1 LLLAPRRLETDLRF
15 SSESNSMAFGSHPW
29 AKAGLVTVYGI
40 VAALGAILYG
50 AHHSHE
56 HGGGLHAHGSG
67 GAGASAHSHPDVALL
82 VAAAGLGI
90 VGLTWLLLPDGPRAR
105 LPAQLALC
113 SAAAATIHFA
123 VIPPHWD
130 EYVPFVVLF
139 AVSGAFQLLW
149 AAAVLVRP
157 DRAVLLAGAVV
168 NLGVAAAWA
177 LSRTV
182 GMPIGPEAWTPE
194 AVGFADV
201 AATVFELAVA
211 AGCFVLLSSAGRRL
225 EARTTRVMAQLAA
238 TAIAIALFAALALL

>member
-1 LLLAPRRLETDLRF
+1 
-15 SSESNSMAFGSHPW
+15 MAFGNYTW

-40 VAALGAILYG
+40 VAALGAVLYG
-50 AHHSHE
+50 SQHSHE
-56 HGGGLHAHGSG
+56 HGGGSHAHGAG
-67 GAGASAHSHPDVALL
+67 GAATSAHAHPDVALL

-90 VGLTWLLLPDGPRAR
+90 VGLTWLLLPDGRHPR

-130 EYVPFVVLF
+130 EYVPFAVLF
-139 AVSGAFQLLW
+139 AVTGAFQLLW

-157 DRAVLLAGAVV
+157 DRPILLAGAIV
-168 NLGVAAAWA
+168 NLGVAAAWV
-177 LSRTV
+177 LSRTA

-201 AATVFELAVA
+201 AATLFELGVA
-211 AGCFVLLSSAGRRL
+211 AGSFALLSSAARPL
-225 EARTTRVMAQLAA
+225 EARTTRVGAQLGA
-238 TAIAIALFAALALL
+238 TAIGIALFAALALL

>member
-1 LLLAPRRLETDLRF
+1 
-15 SSESNSMAFGSHPW
+15 MAFGTYAW
-29 AKAGLVTVYGI
+29 AKAALVAVYGI
-40 VAALGAILYG
+40 VAAVGATFYG
-50 AHHSHE
+50 AHHTHD

-67 GAGASAHSHPDVALL
+67 GATSAHSHPDVALL

-90 VGLTWLLLPDGPRAR
+90 VALTWLLLPDGRRAR

-130 EYVPFVVLF
+130 EYVPFAVLF
-139 AVSGAFQLLW
+139 GVTGVFQLLW

-157 DRAVLLAGAVV
+157 GRAVLLAGAVV
-168 NLGVAAAWA
+168 NLGVAAAWV
-177 LSRTV
+177 LSRSV

-194 AVGFADV
+194 AVGFADI

-211 AGCFVLLSSAGRRL
+211 AGAVALLSSAGRQL
-225 EARTTRVMAQLAA
+225 EVRTTRVTAQLAA
-238 TAIAIALFAALALL
+238 IAIAITLFAALALL

>member
-1 LLLAPRRLETDLRF
+1 LN
-15 SSESNSMAFGSHPW
+15 ESKSMAFGTHTW
-29 AKAGLVTVYGI
+29 VKAGLVTVYGV
-40 VAALGAILYG
+40 VAAVGAILYG

-67 GAGASAHSHPDVALL
+67 GGATTAHSHPDVALL

-90 VGLTWLLLPDGPRAR
+90 VGLTWLLLPDGRRAR

-123 VIPPHWD
+123 VISPHWD
-130 EYVPFVVLF
+130 EYVPFAVLF
-139 AVSGAFQLLW
+139 AVTGAFQLLW

-157 DRAVLLAGAVV
+157 GRAILLAGAVV
-168 NLGVAAAWA
+168 NLGVAAAWVV
-177 LSRTV
+177 SRTA

-194 AVGFADV
+194 AIGFADV
-201 AATVFELAVA
+201 AATLFELAVA
-211 AGCFVLLSSAGRRL
+211 AGAFALLSSAGRRL
-225 EARTTRVMAQLAA
+225 EARTTRIGAQLAA

>member
-1 LLLAPRRLETDLRF
+1 
-15 SSESNSMAFGSHPW
+15 
-29 AKAGLVTVYGI
+29 VTVYGI

-182 GMPIGPEAWTPE
+182 GMLLRTALVGGAPARGSHDPRHGSTGRDRNRDRALRGARS
-194 AVGFADV
+194 AVVRF
-201 AATVFELAVA
+201 
-211 AGCFVLLSSAGRRL
+211 
-225 EARTTRVMAQLAA
+225 
-238 TAIAIALFAALALL
+238 

>member
-1 LLLAPRRLETDLRF
+1 
-15 SSESNSMAFGSHPW
+15 MAFGTYTW
-29 AKAGLVTVYGI
+29 AKAGLVTVYGL

-50 AHHSHE
+50 AHHSDE
-56 HGGGLHAHGSG
+56 RGGGLHAHGSG
-67 GAGASAHSHPDVALL
+67 DAATSVHSHPDVALL

-105 LPAQLALC
+105 LPVQLALC

-130 EYVPFVVLF
+130 EYVPFAVLF

-157 DRAVLLAGAVV
+157 DRVVLLAGAVV
-168 NLGVAAAWA
+168 NLGVPAAWV

-182 GMPIGPEAWTPE
+182 GMPIGPEPWTPE
-194 AVGFADV
+194 AVGFADL
-201 AATVFELAVA
+201 AATLFELAAA
-211 AGCFVLLSSAGRRL
+211 AGAVALLSSWGRQL
-225 EARTTRVMAQLAA
+225 EARTTRVGAQLAA
-238 TAIAIALFAALALL
+238 TGIGITLFAALALL